1 MIQQAGR
8 FKRRPAFLIP
18 AIVYG
23 LNQKEKIMPKPYL
36 GNPVRVEAVLRTFQF
51 SFRKKFG
58 QNFLIDE
65 DVLEGIVDA
74 SGVTEDDV
82 VLEIGPG
89 IGSLTQ
95 YLASRARKVIAV
107 EIDKTLLPILDHT
120 LEGWDNV
127 KVLNQD
133 ILKTDIASIANEEN
147 EGRPLKVIANL
158 PYYITTPI
166 IMKLFE
172 NGSPIDSVTVMI
184 QKEVAERIGSAPGS
198 KQYGAISLAVQ
209 YYASVTIALEVGPE
223 SFVPQ
228 PKVSSTVI
236 RLDRFPTPPVKVD
249 DEEQM
254 FKIIR
259 GVFNQRRKTLANGVA
274 NFEGLSF
281 SKDDI
286 RKALTAMG
294 LPETTRGETLSLE
307 QFAELSNHLSEQ

>member
-1 MIQQAGR
+1 
-8 FKRRPAFLIP
+8 
-18 AIVYG
+18 
-23 LNQKEKIMPKPYL
+23 MPKPYL

-259 GVFNQRRKTLANGVA
+259 GVFNQRRKTLVNGVA

>member
-1 MIQQAGR
+1 
-8 FKRRPAFLIP
+8 
-18 AIVYG
+18 
-23 LNQKEKIMPKPYL
+23 MPKPYL

-133 ILKTDIASIANEEN
+133 I
-147 EGRPLKVIANL
+147 
-158 PYYITTPI
+158 
-166 IMKLFE
+166 
-172 NGSPIDSVTVMI
+172 
-184 QKEVAERIGSAPGS
+184 
-198 KQYGAISLAVQ
+198 
-209 YYASVTIALEVGPE
+209 
-223 SFVPQ
+223 
-228 PKVSSTVI
+228 
-236 RLDRFPTPPVKVD
+236 
-249 DEEQM
+249 
-254 FKIIR
+254 
-259 GVFNQRRKTLANGVA
+259 
-274 NFEGLSF
+274 
-281 SKDDI
+281 
-286 RKALTAMG
+286 
-294 LPETTRGETLSLE
+294 
-307 QFAELSNHLSEQ
+307 

>member
-1 MIQQAGR
+1 
-8 FKRRPAFLIP
+8 
-18 AIVYG
+18 
-23 LNQKEKIMPKPYL
+23 MPKPYL

>member
-1 MIQQAGR
+1 
-8 FKRRPAFLIP
+8 
-18 AIVYG
+18 
-23 LNQKEKIMPKPYL
+23 MPKPYL

-209 YYASVTIALEVGPE
+209 YYASVTTALEVGPE

-259 GVFNQRRKTLANGVA
+259 GVFNQRRKTLINGVA

>member
-1 MIQQAGR
+1 MVIY
-8 FKRRPAFLIP
+8 I
-18 AIVYG
+18 
-23 LNQKEKIMPKPYL
+23 KEKIMPKPYL

-209 YYASVTIALEVGPE
+209 YYASVTTALEVGPE

-259 GVFNQRRKTLANGVA
+259 GVFNQRRKTLINGVA